1 MSEPK
6 GDATRATMPGVG
18 SGTGSGFGPG
28 IGSAPAPVLGR
39 PDFIGPYRILSV
51 LGEGGFGMVYLGER
65 REPFVQRVAI
75 KVLKPGMDSASV
87 LARFE
92 QERQSLAV
100 MDHPGVARILDAGVT
115 DRGLPYFVMELVQ
128 GQRITDYCANA
139 RLTTRDRLNLFIKV
153 CEAVQ
158 HAHQKGIIHRDIKP
172 SNILVTLLDGH
183 PEPKVID
190 FGIAK
195 AITPGMAQRTLVT
208 LEGQIVGTPAYMSPE
223 QAGSATGDIDT
234 RTDIYSL
241 GVLLYELLTGA
252 LPFEDATLAS
262 GAIHEIQRIIREVD
276 PPKPS
281 TRVEKLLSTIE
292 RPAQDGSASVNR
304 NALEAQGTRSLLK
317 QLRGD
322 LDWVVM
328 KALEKDRTRR
338 YASAEALAEDVKRFL
353 TDDPVIAGPPSV
365 GYRARK
371 FIIRHRGGVA
381 FAASVVVLLAGGLA
395 GSLYLY
401 DRAERQ
407 RTLAVAEADKATTA
421 LAFID
426 EMFSSA
432 DPENAQGN
440 AITVKELLA
449 TAPEKSATLQK
460 ATPAAEALIRG
471 TIGRALNQV
480 GDLSAAEKNLR
491 RALDLCVQTL
501 GENHV
506 DTTTCKVA
514 IAVTLLGQGRPQEA
528 MPLLQQG
535 LAARKKEFGTE
546 HDETLKVLDFITIA
560 QKDTG
565 EYDKALTTTRDI
577 LAAYERTKGA
587 QHADTISVRNGLADL
602 LHQMGNLDEALRV
615 IDGTITT
622 ATASIGPD
630 HPRTHEARSIRAAVL
645 LDLRRNQDAVDELVG
660 LVEARERVMGKNHFF
675 TITTLDLLAKARS
688 YLRDNDAAI
697 AIARDVVSRA
707 TTTFGSDS
715 PRTLRYMNNLAQRL
729 HAANQLDEAGRLYLT
744 IIERDEKLLGPTDLD
759 TVTARNNYALF
770 LIDSKKPGEAVPV
783 LQRVVKDLQVTL
795 EPTHWKVQAAT
806 AFLAEAVGKSGD
818 RARALDMFE
827 KAYAGLVGALGST
840 HPQSQACVVEALAIA
855 KAAGNAA
862 AVDSWT
868 KRMPPTTEK

>member
-1 MSEPK
+1 
-6 GDATRATMPGVG
+6 
-18 SGTGSGFGPG
+18 
-28 IGSAPAPVLGR
+28 
-39 PDFIGPYRILSV
+39 
-51 LGEGGFGMVYLGER
+51 
-65 REPFVQRVAI
+65 
-75 KVLKPGMDSASV
+75 MDSASV

-115 DRGLPYFVMELVQ
+115 ERGLPYLVMELVQ

-139 RLTTRDRLNLFIKV
+139 KLATRDRLNLFIKV

-195 AITPGMAQRTLVT
+195 AITPGLSQRTLVT

-223 QAGSATGDIDT
+223 QAGSAAGDIDT

-252 LPFEDATLAS
+252 LPFEDSTLAS

-281 TRVEKLLSTIE
+281 TRVEKLLSTLE
-292 RPAQDGSASVNR
+292 QPKAVVSQSRSAV
-304 NALEAQGTRSLLK
+304 EAQGTRSLLK

-353 TDDPVIAGPPSV
+353 ADDPVIAGPPSV

-371 FIIRHRGGVA
+371 FIIRHKGGVL
-381 FAASVVVLLAGGLA
+381 FATSIVILLAGGLA
-395 GSLYLY
+395 ASLYLY

-407 RTLAVAEADKATTA
+407 RALAVAEADKATTA

-440 AITVKELLA
+440 AITVRELLA
-449 TAPEKSATLQK
+449 SAPDKSTTLAK

-471 TIGRALNQV
+471 TLGRALNQV

-491 RALDLCVQTL
+491 RALDLCIQTL
-501 GENHV
+501 GEDHV
-506 DTTTCKVA
+506 DTTTCKIA

-535 LAARKKEFGTE
+535 LAARTKEFGKE

-565 EYDKALTTTRDI
+565 EYDKALATTRDI
-577 LAAYERTKGA
+577 LSAYERSKGP
-587 QHADTISVRNGLADL
+587 QHSDTISVRNGLADL

-615 IDGTITT
+615 IDGTITAANT
-622 ATASIGPD
+622 SIGPD

-645 LDLRRNQDAVDELVG
+645 LDLRRNQEAVDELTG

-675 TITTLDLLAKARS
+675 TITTLDLLAKAKS
-688 YLRDNDAAI
+688 YLRENDAAI
-697 AIARDVVSRA
+697 AIARDVVARA
-707 TTTFGSDS
+707 TITFGSDN

-729 HAANQLDEAGRLYLT
+729 HAANQLDEAGRLYVT
-744 IIERDEKLLGPTDLD
+744 IIERDEKLLGPTDMD
-759 TVTARNNYALF
+759 TVTARNNFALF
-770 LIDSKKPGEAVPV
+770 LIDSKKPAEAVPV

-795 EPTHWKVQAAT
+795 EPSHWKVQAAT
-806 AFLAEAVGKSGD
+806 AFLAEAIGKSGD
-818 RARALDMFE
+818 HARSLDTFE
-827 KAYAGLVGALGST
+827 KAYAGLVSALGST
-840 HPQSQACVVEALAIA
+840 HPQCVSCVQEAVNIA
-855 KAAGNAA
+855 KASQNPEAIKKW
-862 AVDSWT
+862 SE
-868 KRMPPTTEK
+868 RMPSDPAK